1 MPSTRSRRL
10 LTATALALP
19 VTLAACS
26 GGAPTARS
34 LPSSPQTQAAPP
46 RTPTP
51 SRTPNPS
58 NKGTLTVSFG
68 GDVHFQ
74 GALAGRLANDPA
86 TAIGPLRSV
95 LSASDLAMV
104 NLETAITTRG
114 TPVSK
119 QFVFRAPP
127 SAFTAL
133 KGAGIDVVT
142 AANNHGIDYG
152 QVGLQDSLDA
162 ARTAGFPVVGVGRD
176 ADAAYRA
183 KVFTVRGTRVAF
195 IGATQVLDDA
205 VRTAWTAGP
214 DKAGLASAKDVS
226 RTVEAVRAARAEADV
241 VVVYLHWGVERTS
254 CPSGTQQGL
263 AHQLSEAGADV
274 IVGSHA
280 HVLQGAGYLGR
291 TYVDYG
297 LGNFAFYA
305 RPGPQAVTGVL
316 TLTLRG
322 RTVEQSR
329 WTPAVII
336 GGIPRALSSPGRA
349 VAAWQQLRSCTG
361 LSASPTG

>member
-1 MPSTRSRRL
+1 MTSTSRASSPAGWRT
-10 LTATALALP
+10 TATAL
-19 VTLAACS
+19 
-26 GGAPTARS
+26 
-34 LPSSPQTQAAPP
+34 
-46 RTPTP
+46 
-51 SRTPNPS
+51 
-58 NKGTLTVSFG
+58 
-68 GDVHFQ
+68 
-74 GALAGRLANDPA
+74 
-86 TAIGPLRSV
+86 GPIRSV

-114 TPVSK
+114 TPAGK

-142 AANNHGIDYG
+142 EANNHGIDYG

-162 ARTAGFPVVGVGRD
+162 ARTTGFPVVGIGRD
-176 ADAAYRA
+176 AEAAYRA

-195 IGATQVLDDA
+195 IGATQVLDDS

-214 DKAGLASAKDVS
+214 DKAGLASAKDVP
-226 RTVEAVRAARAEADV
+226 RMLEAVRAASAEADV
-241 VVVYLHWGVERTS
+241 VVVYLHWGVERTT

-263 AHQLSEAGADV
+263 AQQLSEAGADV

-280 HVLQGAGYLGR
+280 HVLQGAGYLGQ

-305 RPGPQAVTGVL
+305 RPGPQAVSGVL

-322 RTVEQSR
+322 RTVEPSR
-329 WTPAVII
+329 WTPAIII
-336 GGIPRALSSPGRA
+336 GGVPRALRSLDRA
-349 VAAWQQLRSCTG
+349 VTAWKELRSCTG
-361 LSASPTG
+361 LSACPTG